1 MNKLEKLNETDWK
14 EIRRHPEIGYRIL
27 SSANE
32 FAEIADHILAHHE
45 HWDGSG
51 YPKGLSGRKIP
62 LLARIIGLAEAYDA
76 LLTEQHYP
84 SSARAGLVRLKDKLH
99 PSDIA
104 EAERLADA
112 WKPGQPL
119 GF

>member
-1 MNKLEKLNETDWK
+1 MA
-14 EIRRHPEIGYRIL
+14 
-27 SSANE
+27 SSDSALPC
-32 FAEIADHILAHHE
+32 A
-45 HWDGSG
+45 
-51 YPKGLSGRKIP
+51 
-62 LLARIIGLAEAYDA
+62 ARIRSHTSRAAPVRDA

-112 WKPGQPL
+112 WMPGQPL